1 MAEYRRIC
9 ATGFCSAKPQNVF
22 MAKLPLEKILFLD
35 IETVP
40 LVYKYSDLDDAT
52 RALWDKRWQY
62 LKDTSSEQQYARAG
76 IYAEFA
82 RVLCIGLGYYNG
94 KKFRV
99 TTIASDNE
107 REVLEKFADLLAQHF
122 NTAQHLLCAHNGKE
136 FDFPFLCRRFLI
148 NNMPLPKVLQLQG
161 KKPWEVSHIDT
172 MELWK
177 FGDIKNFS
185 SLNLLA
191 HIFGIPSPK
200 QDLDGAQVSK
210 TYYEEK
216 NLKKIGDYCCGDVIT
231 LARIYN
237 RFAGLGNLN
246 DDDIIFV

>member
-1 MAEYRRIC
+1 
-9 ATGFCSAKPQNVF
+9 
-22 MAKLPLEKILFLD
+22 MAKIPLEKILFLD

-40 LVYKYSDLDDAT
+40 LIYKYTDLDETT

-62 LKDTSSEQQYARAG
+62 LKETTGEQQYAKAG

-99 TTIASDNE
+99 TTIISDNE
-107 REVLEKFADLLAQHF
+107 KEVLEKFANLLSEHF

-148 NNMPLPKVLQLQG
+148 NNMPLPRVLQLQG
-161 KKPWEVSHIDT
+161 KKPWEVNHIDT

-216 NLKKIGDYCCGDVIT
+216 DLKKIGDYCRGDVIT

-237 RFAGLGNLN
+237 RFAGLGNLASE
-246 DDDIIFV
+246 DIIFV